1 MLTVAF
7 KVFAWI
13 ARNSIVYY
21 IGIYKIT
28 VIDVY
33 IYIYIADAALTAPIK
48 PQCTVL
54 ADKFR
59 RRCTALLSP
68 MRIPS
73 FSYQTLNTLLKD
85 TTKYS

>member
-33 IYIYIADAALTAPIK
+33 IYIADAVLTAPIK
-48 PQCTVL
+48 PQGTVL